1 MGKINVINDK
11 TKGYTIMSNYHLRDS
26 RLSLKAKG
34 LMSYMLSLPDDWDL
48 SVSGLS
54 AKCLEGRDCI
64 TKALKELENFGYLV
78 RIRVRNS
85 KGQLKNTDYNL
96 YEKPITENPSQA
108 EKTTEPMTENPAQE
122 NPAQDNPKLEN
133 KAQINTNITNINTEQ
148 NTNHI
153 LSSDDKTDRIGLYID
168 EYAASDEYAE
178 SKRIV
183 STALKNAENAVQEIK
198 KYEAYRELIK
208 ENIDYDCVISSQ
220 CSEGELEIVDSMVEV
235 IAETMCCKE
244 DYIRV
249 GKRDLPTEVVK
260 GKLMK
265 LDYEYI
271 FYVLGCLSKSSTPIK
286 YVKSYLL
293 TALYNAPD
301 TFAVHTQAKYNSD
314 ICSP

>member
-54 AKCLEGRDCI
+54 TKCLEGRDCI

-108 EKTTEPMTENPAQE
+108 EKTTEPMTENPAQD
-122 NPAQDNPKLEN
+122 NPAQENPKLGN
-133 KAQINTNITNINTEQ
+133 QAQINTNITNITTEQ
-148 NTNHI
+148 NTNLI
-153 LSSDDKTDRIGLYID
+153 LSSDDKTDRIGFD
-168 EYAASDEYAE
+168 E
-178 SKRIV
+178 
-183 STALKNAENAVQEIK
+183 
-198 KYEAYRELIK
+198 YEAYRELTK
-208 ENIDYDCVISSQ
+208 ENIDYDCVLSSQ
-220 CSEGELEIVDSMVEV
+220 CSEGELEIVNSMVEV

-244 DYIRV
+244 DNIRV

-265 LDYEYI
+265 LDYECV
-271 FYVLGCLSKSSTPIK
+271 FYVLDCLSKSSTPVK
-286 YVKSYLL
+286 YVKNYLL

-301 TFAVHTQAKYNSD
+301 TLAVHIQAKYNSNM
-314 ICSP
+314 CSP